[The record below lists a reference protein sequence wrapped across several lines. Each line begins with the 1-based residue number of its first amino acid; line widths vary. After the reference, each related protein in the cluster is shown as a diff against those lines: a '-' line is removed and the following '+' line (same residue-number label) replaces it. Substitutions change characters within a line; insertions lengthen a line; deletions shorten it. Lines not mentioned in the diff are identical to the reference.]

1 MLTLEGHAGPVH
13 ALAFSPDCELLAGGG
28 ANGSLKLWSPPSEVG
43 ELKGHSDTIQA
54 LAFSPDGHYLITG
67 GADRMLF
74 VWDVRERRHV
84 ASWPQQHP
92 VSAIAFVSPG
102 TVVFGIGERS
112 NVVARPIT
120 MFLVDLPTGKPRRL
134 STDVVNGIRALAAL
148 PDRKFA
154 AWATDRKILRV
165 QDVSRPP
172 GKPFTLA
179 KDCRALALSSDG
191 RRLAVTSDWE
201 VLLFD
206 LERWPEAPTTLG
218 RHQAIVSALAFGPD
232 NRTLLSGGWDN
243 VVRVWD
249 VDRKTERASYSW
261 PIGNRV
267 NALTVSP
274 DGLRAAAAGDI
285 GAIAVW
291 DLD

>member
-1 MLTLEGHAGPVH
+1 MLTLEGHPGAVH
-13 ALAFSPDCELLAGGG
+13 ALAFSPDCELLASGGTG
-28 ANGSLKLWSPPSEVG
+28 GSLKLWSPPSEVD
-43 ELKGHSDTIQA
+43 ELKGHSDTIQS

-67 GADRMLF
+67 GVDRT
-74 VWDVRERRHV
+74 VIIWDVQERK
-84 ASWPQQHP
+84 AIAKWPQQHA
-92 VSAIAFVSPG
+92 VSAIAFVAPG

-112 NVVARPIT
+112 NSVARPAT
-120 MFLVDLPTGKPRRL
+120 LFLIDLPTGKPRRL
-134 STDVVNGIRALAAL
+134 GQDVVNGIRALAAL

-154 AWATDRKILRV
+154 AWATDRKILKV

-172 GKPFTLA
+172 GKFFTLA
-179 KDCRALALSSDG
+179 KDCRAIALAPDG

-206 LERWPEAPTTLG
+206 LDRWPEPPTALG

-232 NRTLLSGGWDN
+232 GRTLLSGGWDN

-249 VDRKTERASYSW
+249 VDRRTERASYTW

-267 NALTVSP
+267 NAFTISP
-274 DGLRAAAAGDI
+274 DGLRAAAGGDT
-285 GAIAVW
+285 GTIAVW

>member
-1 MLTLEGHAGPVH
+1 
-13 ALAFSPDCELLAGGG
+13 
-28 ANGSLKLWSPPSEVG
+28 
-43 ELKGHSDTIQA
+43 
-54 LAFSPDGHYLITG
+54 
-67 GADRMLF
+67 
-74 VWDVRERRHV
+74 
-84 ASWPQQHP
+84 
-92 VSAIAFVSPG
+92 
-102 TVVFGIGERS
+102 
-112 NVVARPIT
+112 
-120 MFLVDLPTGKPRRL
+120 MFLVDLPNGKPRRYG
-134 STDVVNGIRALAAL
+134 TDVVNGIRALAAL

-179 KDCRALALSSDG
+179 KDCRAMALSGDG

-206 LERWPEAPTTLG
+206 LDRWPEAPATLG
-218 RHQAIVSALAFGPD
+218 RHQAVVSAVAFGPD
-232 NRTLLSGGWDN
+232 NRMLLSGGWDN

-249 VDRKTERASYSW
+249 VDRRTERASYTW

-274 DGLRAAAAGDI
+274 DGLRAAAGGDS